1 MARMTNYSE
10 DEFLNAY
17 FRNGSSTKPVS
28 LECAFWDGDPGE
40 DGTGATEVEPFGAGV
55 RLALT
60 FNNSTART
68 VSNTNAPTN
77 TATGSGTATWWSV
90 HRTDLANQMLCY
102 EQLDSSMVFT
112 VGQPIEIAIGDMTW
126 NFPQETSPE
135 ECHSDTLVNDW
146 LSYWLGAQATP
157 TQTASVFMSLHAG
170 DPGETG
176 SAEFTGGSYTRQQ
189 VQWNAPSSGANN
201 RQQIT
206 NQADINFTDLPAL
219 NLQWWGIWTLASGGT
234 FLTRS
239 DQTDQLLTA
248 GDNASAAAGA
258 IAILAG

>member
-1 MARMTNYSE
+1 MTNYSE
-10 DEFLNAY
+10 DAFLNTY
-17 FRNGSSTKPVS
+17 FRNTPITKPAGLEVS
-28 LECAFWDGDPGE
+28 FWLGDPGE
-40 DGTGATEVEPFGAGV
+40 DGTGSTEVEPFGAGV
-55 RLALT
+55 RLSAT

-68 VSNTNAPTN
+68 VSNTNTDSN
-77 TATGSGTATWWSV
+77 TATTSGNFSYWGI
-90 HRTDLANQMLCY
+90 HRTDGGQMLAY
-102 EQLDSSMVFT
+102 QQIQDPTPPVAFT
-112 VGQPIEIAIGDMTW
+112 NGQPIELAVGDMTW

-146 LSYWLGAQATP
+146 LSFLLGAQATP
-157 TQTASVFMSLHAG
+157 TATASVFMSLHAG

-176 SAEFTGGSYTRQQ
+176 LAEFTGGSYVRQQ
-189 VQWNAPSSGANN
+189 VNWNAPSAGASN
-201 RQQIT
+201 RQQVT

-219 NLQWWGIWTLASGGT
+219 TLQWWGIWTLASGGT

-239 DQTDQLLTA
+239 DQTDQILTA